1 MANGRYTLTYYDYG
15 GERSTITVPTA
26 EHDETTLASFD
37 AELATFKGFL
47 EALMIAPGT
56 PTQVRAYSVATDKAP
71 SANPLNQRE
80 TKLLVVMETDTTKA
94 PRRLEIPGL
103 DLTKLNP
110 SNRGTVD
117 IASGPGAD
125 LAGSI
130 EAIYKDPSTGE
141 SVTVL
146 EMRHV
151 GRNV

>member
-1 MANGRYTLTYYDYG
+1 MAGGRVTFTYYDYG
-15 GERSTITVPTA
+15 GERSSVTIPTA
-26 EHDETTLASFD
+26 EHDETTLASFE
-37 AELATFKGFL
+37 AEIDTFKGFL

-56 PTQVRAYSVATDKAP
+56 PTQVRAYSVATDKVP

-80 TKLLVVMETDTTKA
+80 TKLLAIMETDTTKA

-110 SNRGTVD
+110 ANKGTVD
-117 IASGPGAD
+117 ITSGDGQN
-125 LAGSI
+125 LANSI
-130 EAIYKDPSTGE
+130 EALYQDPLTGE

-151 GRNV
+151 GRNT